1 MYKAF
6 TKRFLDIII
15 ALSVIIFLLPFF
27 IIIYIQYW
35 QKPTFSLIR
44 SRHCTL
50 FALQYTQKLEKPVIQ
65 YKKEKL

>member
-1 MYKAF
+1 
-6 TKRFLDIII
+6 LG
-15 ALSVIIFLLPFF
+15 FF